1 MGESQFKVLLV
12 DDDEDDY
19 VVTRDLLMES
29 DRHAFKL
36 TWKNNYESALITM
49 AQESFDVCLVDY
61 RLGSHTGLE
70 LLIEAIH
77 RGVNSPIILL
87 TGQAE
92 REIDFQAMKAGAA
105 DFLVKSQLTSSL
117 LERSIRYAIK
127 DHQTLEALRTSEERY
142 ALASLGASDGLWD
155 WIITKDETFYS
166 SRWKSMLG
174 YEDSEIGNLPEE
186 WFGRIHTDDYAGF
199 RKELNQHL
207 EGSTPHFQHEHRM
220 QHSDG
225 GYRWILSR
233 GIAVRD
239 GSGNV
244 YRMAGSQTDITDRRK
259 TEDRLLHEATHD
271 SLTGLPN
278 RTAIMERLRRSIE
291 RHRYDSNY
299 TFAILYLDLDRFK
312 IINDSLGHQS
322 GDKLLIEMGRRL
334 EGVIR
339 PSDMVARLGG
349 DEFVLLVDQL
359 DQPSDAAYVAE
370 RVQSSLSTPLVV
382 GEREVFTTASIGI
395 ALCDG
400 ACTSAE
406 DLLRDA
412 DTAMYRAKNNGK
424 ARYEYFDLTM
434 RENAIRIM
442 QLESDL
448 HQAVA
453 NQEFVLFYQPIVSL
467 KSHELLGF
475 EALIRWNRPCKG
487 IVGPGEFIQFA
498 EDIGLINPI
507 GRWVLHESC
516 RQMQEWQ
523 ETFLNSNPLSV
534 SVNISG
540 KQFSQPNFPVEV
552 SSILDDTRL
561 DPTLLKLEITES
573 VIMENADSAALML
586 SEIKALG
593 SKISI
598 DDFGTGYSSFSHL
611 HKFPIDTLK
620 IDRTFVSRLDTSTEN
635 TEIVRAIL
643 MLAHNLKMDVVA
655 EGVET
660 IEQAEQLHVM
670 GCDFAQGYYFGKP
683 LSAQDAAK
691 FMQKQLTYCKKRFDK
706 LIVLSL
712 HRRK

>member
-1 MGESQFKVLLV
+1 MGESQVKVLLV

-19 VVTRDLLMES
+19 VVTRDLLNES
-29 DRHAFKL
+29 DRHAFNL
-36 TWKNNYESALITM
+36 TWKNNYDSALAVM
-49 AQESFDVCLVDY
+49 AVETFDVCLVDY
-61 RLGSHTGLE
+61 RLGSHTGLD
-70 LLIEAIH
+70 LLTEAVR
-77 RGVNSPIILL
+77 RGVSAPIILL

-105 DFLVKSQLTSSL
+105 DFLVKSQLTSSM

-127 DHQTLEALRTSEERY
+127 DHETLEALRTSEERY

-174 YEDSEIGNLPEE
+174 YEEAEIGNLPEE
-186 WFGRIHTDDYAGF
+186 WFSRIHADDYPGF
-199 RKELNQHL
+199 RRELNLHL
-207 EGSTPHFQHEHRM
+207 EGNTPHFQHEHRM
-220 QHSDG
+220 QHADG
-225 GYRWILSR
+225 EYRWILSR

-239 GSGNV
+239 ASGIV

-271 SLTGLPN
+271 HLTALPN
-278 RTAIMERLRRSIE
+278 RTAIMDRLRRSIE
-291 RHRYDSNY
+291 RNRYDKNY

-322 GDKLLIEMGRRL
+322 GDQLLIEMARRL
-334 EGVIR
+334 ELVIR

-349 DEFVLLVDQL
+349 DEFVLLLDQL
-359 DQPSDAAYVAE
+359 DQSSDAAYVAK
-370 RVQSSLSTPLVV
+370 RVLSSIATPLMIDD
-382 GEREVFTTASIGI
+382 REVFTTASIGI

-400 ACTSAE
+400 DCNTAE

-412 DTAMYRAKNNGK
+412 DTAMYRAKNKGK
-424 ARYEYFDLTM
+424 ARYEFFDLTM

-448 HQAVA
+448 HQAIA
-453 NQEFVLFYQPIVSL
+453 NKEFVLFYQPIVSL
-467 KSHELLGF
+467 DTHKLLGF
-475 EALIRWNRPCKG
+475 EALIRWDKAGRG
-487 IVGPGEFIQFA
+487 IIGPGEFVQFA
-498 EDIGLINPI
+498 EDNGLINPI

-523 ETFLNSNPLSV
+523 ETFLNSTPLSM

-540 KQFSQPNFPVEV
+540 KQFSQPNFPIEV
-552 SSILDDTRL
+552 ASILEETRL
-561 DPTLLKLEITES
+561 DPTMLKLEITES
-573 VIMENADSAALML
+573 VIMENADSVAEML
-586 SEIKALG
+586 AEIKGLG

-620 IDRTFVSRLDTSTEN
+620 IDRTFVSRLDTSSEN

-660 IEQAEQLHVM
+660 IEQADLLHEM

-683 LSAQDAAK
+683 MNALDAAK
-691 FMQKQLTYCKKRFDK
+691 YINKELN
-706 LIVLSL
+706 LIHVARSGGAS
-712 HRRK
+712 